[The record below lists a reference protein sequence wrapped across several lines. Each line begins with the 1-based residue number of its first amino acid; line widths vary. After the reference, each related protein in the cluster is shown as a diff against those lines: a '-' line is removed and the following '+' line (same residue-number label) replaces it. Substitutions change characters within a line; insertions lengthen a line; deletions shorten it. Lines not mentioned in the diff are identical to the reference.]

1 MERFKKPNL
10 EVLNKYE
17 KFSSKLRKAQTH
29 EERSMYLSEMSRI
42 SAHYDLRDKSFK
54 HCGKLGVK
62 DASDNIIIPALFD
75 GICFVGSKNIT
86 HSNFCNS
93 IAVIIKNGKYGM
105 LSIDSR
111 FTSPIFDCKSYIS
124 VTYNIRKGHIVKND
138 HFTECYEEAHESTFI
153 Y

>member
-1 MERFKKPNL
+1 MEGFKKPNL

-17 KFSSKLRKAQTH
+17 EFSSKLRKAQTH

-62 DASDNIIIPALFD
+62 DASGNIIIPTLFD
-75 GICFVGSKNIT
+75 GICFVGRKNIT
-86 HSNFCNS
+86 H
-93 IAVIIKNGKYGM
+93 AVIIRNGKYGM

-111 FTSPIFDCKSYIS
+111 FSSPIFDCESYIS
-124 VTYNIRKGHIVKND
+124 VTYNVRKGHIVKND
-138 HFTECYEEAHESTFI
+138 HFTECYKEAHESTFI